1 MFRFLFF
8 SFFSTLFYFS
18 GMTQTNIDIQGHRG
32 CRGLLPENSIPAF
45 LHAVKL
51 GVTTLELDV
60 VVTKDKQVLVSHEPY
75 MSAQICLYADGTE
88 IDSKNEKKLNVF
100 EMTTAEVQ
108 AFDCGSKYHP
118 NFPNQ
123 VKMKVSK
130 PLLSAV
136 IDAVEDYILVNNLP
150 PVNYN
155 IEIKSTVA
163 GTNIYHPE
171 PTEFANLLLEVLQ
184 SKKILDRCIIQS
196 FDVRSVQAIKQLNTK
211 VTTSFLVAN
220 IKGVSKNLKL
230 LGFNPDY
237 YSPQYKLVT
246 QKTVNKLHQKGIKI
260 AVWTVNDKADIE
272 KMKELGVDA
281 IITDYP
287 DRAL

>member
-1 MFRFLFF
+1 M
-8 SFFSTLFYFS
+8 S
-18 GMTQTNIDIQGHRG
+18 QNKVDIQGHRG
-32 CRGLLPENSIPAF
+32 CRGLLPENTIPAF

-51 GVTTLELDV
+51 GVNTLELDV
-60 VVTKDKQVLVSHEPY
+60 VVTKDKQILVSHEPY
-75 MSAQICLYADGTE
+75 MSAQICLYADGIE
-88 IDSKNEKKLNVF
+88 IDAKNEKKLNVF

-130 PLLSAV
+130 PLLSEV
-136 IDAVEDYILVNNLP
+136 IDAVEDYVLVNNLP

-155 IEIKSTVA
+155 IEIKSTVT

-184 SKKILDRCIIQS
+184 SKKILDRCVIQS
-196 FDVRSVQAIKQLNTK
+196 FDVRSVQAVKKLSPK

-246 QKTVNKLHQKGIKI
+246 QRTVNKLHQQGIKI
-260 AVWTVNDKADIE
+260 AVWTVNEKADIE
-272 KMKELGVDA
+272 KMKAMGVDA

-287 DRAL
+287 DRALE